1 MASAIRFNAHLQTAL
16 DMASRVADF
25 FGVDVSRPVP
35 TPLTWL
41 KPLVASQ
48 IGSTGLNYL
57 NNDSDDAGD
66 NNSNN
71 KPLVD
76 SQISSTGLNDLDS
89 DCDDVGDD
97 DSNDDSGGSSL
108 PEPNFSGDDITDS
121 LGTLLNDFLEEDD
134 GCSSE
139 KTTSLPPLNLKWEAP
154 VRDRLVT
161 LLHMFTVVI
170 SH

>member
-16 DMASRVADF
+16 DMASRVAIC
-25 FGVDVSRPVP
+25 FGVDVPRPVP

-48 IGSTGLNYL
+48 ISSGLNYL
-57 NNDSDDAGD
+57 DNDSDDAGD
-66 NNSNN
+66 KS
-71 KPLVD
+71 LID
-76 SQISSTGLNDLDS
+76 SAAGLKGLNDLDS
-89 DCDDVGDD
+89 DSDDAGDD
-97 DSNDDSGGSSL
+97 DSHDYSGESSL

-121 LGTLLNDFLEEDD
+121 LGTLLDDFIEEDD

-139 KTTSLPPLNLKWEAP
+139 KTTSPPPLDLKWEAP
-154 VRDRLVT
+154 VCDGFVT
-161 LLHMFTVVI
+161 LLHPFTLVI